1 MPGIP
6 GQVPFI
12 KEWVV
17 GDTHRNTDEIV
28 DKMLQDKDMRDI
40 LGDMEANE
48 ITEDSIN
55 QYRETKKKCGR

>member
-1 MPGIP
+1 
-6 GQVPFI
+6 
-12 KEWVV
+12 
-17 GDTHRNTDEIV
+17 
-28 DKMLQDKDMRDI
+28 MLQDKDMIDI